1 MCSVYESYTLVSI
14 GNSHNSM
21 WNKDDK
27 VGNKTENRK
36 LKEKA
41 LIVSK
46 LPVLAI
52 PMLINRKP
60 VQKRGIRGNAVFPL
74 LAFKGLLSG

>member
-1 MCSVYESYTLVSI
+1 
-14 GNSHNSM
+14 M

-27 VGNKTENRK
+27 VGNKTENR
-36 LKEKA
+36 KEKA

-60 VQKRGIRGNAVFPL
+60 VQKRGIRENVAFPL

>member
-1 MCSVYESYTLVSI
+1 MKVTLVSI

-27 VGNKTENRK
+27 VGNKTENRT
-36 LKEKA
+36 EKA

-60 VQKRGIRGNAVFPL
+60 VQKRGIRENAVFPL

>member
-1 MCSVYESYTLVSI
+1 MKVTLASI
-14 GNSHNSM
+14 DNSHNSM

-27 VGNKTENRK
+27 VGNKTENRT
-36 LKEKA
+36 EKA

-60 VQKRGIRGNAVFPL
+60 VQKRGIRENAVFPL

>member
-1 MCSVYESYTLVSI
+1 MKVTLVSL

-27 VGNKTENRK
+27 VGNKTENRT
-36 LKEKA
+36 EKA

-60 VQKRGIRGNAVFPL
+60 VQKRGIRENAVFPL

>member
-1 MCSVYESYTLVSI
+1 MKVTLVSI

-27 VGNKTENRK
+27 VGNKTENR
-36 LKEKA
+36 KEKA

-60 VQKRGIRGNAVFPL
+60 VQKRGIRENAVFPL

>member
-1 MCSVYESYTLVSI
+1 MKVTLVSI

-36 LKEKA
+36 EKA

-52 PMLINRKP
+52 PILINRKP
-60 VQKRGIRGNAVFPL
+60 VQKRGIRENAVFPL

>member
-1 MCSVYESYTLVSI
+1 MKVTLVSI
-14 GNSHNSM
+14 DNSHNSM

-27 VGNKTENRK
+27 VGNKTENRT
-36 LKEKA
+36 EKA

-60 VQKRGIRGNAVFPL
+60 VQKRGIRENAVFPL

>member
-1 MCSVYESYTLVSI
+1 
-14 GNSHNSM
+14 M

-27 VGNKTENRK
+27 VGNKTENR
-36 LKEKA
+36 KEKA

-60 VQKRGIRGNAVFPL
+60 VQKRGIRKNAVFPL

>member
-1 MCSVYESYTLVSI
+1 
-14 GNSHNSM
+14 M
-21 WNKDDK
+21 WKKDDK
-27 VGNKTENRK
+27 VGSKTENR
-36 LKEKA
+36 KEKA

-60 VQKRGIRGNAVFPL
+60 VQKTGGIRENAVFPL